1 MDAIQNGQIIFKMQA
16 QFARPESERAWW
28 VGGKGEQRSAGQP
41 LVSVGGGGSGD
52 DDAGWLV
59 ELWRTRESLHSNKI
73 GCIHSP
79 IAANELAKLLKGRT
93 TGGSS
98 NLFGRRWRLERKGGL
113 APIRDSRQAEVSPD
127 AEALVAKQAGS

>member
-1 MDAIQNGQIIFKMQA
+1 M
-16 QFARPESERAWW
+16 
-28 VGGKGEQRSAGQP
+28 GGKGEQRSAGQP

-79 IAANELAKLLKGRT
+79 IAANELAKLLKGCT
-93 TGGSS
+93 YH
-98 NLFGRRWRLERKGGL
+98 
-113 APIRDSRQAEVSPD
+113 RDPPTFSGVDGASKE
-127 AEALVAKQAGS
+127 KAGSRRSATAGKRRCPQMRRR